1 MRATDSKPYHETQWN
16 RTSTGRKSGVTITS
30 SAMTE
35 ATHQATSQDDVR
47 RDQPQ

>member
-1 MRATDSKPYHETQWN
+1 MRAMDSKPCHESRRN
-16 RTSTGRKSGVTITS
+16 RTSTGRKSGVTATS

-47 RDQPQ
+47 RDEPQ